1 MTCTSMACQV
11 AAERTN
17 ANFYTSP
24 TLCTDYKLQYL
35 RDHSYITSDY
45 VIICKK
51 IKVWQGRLNFST
63 KII

>member
-1 MTCTSMACQV
+1 MICTSMACQV

-35 RDHSYITSDY
+35 RDHSYITSNY
-45 VIICKK
+45 VIICKE
-51 IKVWQGRLNFST
+51 IK
-63 KII
+63 